1 MDFSFV
7 VRHSR
12 FFLGLSILIAIAFGS
27 WAPFIQTVNNVDY
40 FRLED
45 HPDQKYYEQFQDV
58 FGNDEFFVIA
68 FEKDDIFTP
77 ENLRLLKDIT
87 LEVENL
93 GLARDVVSLANVDNI
108 IGEDDYF
115 YVQPFLADIPE
126 SPSQL
131 EKLRRQGVENPL
143 YEKNLISSEG
153 TSAAIVV
160 FAYDRP
166 DDPDYRQELIRQT
179 REILEPY
186 KADTDFYLA
195 GWTITNYSLSQYMQ
209 RDLARF
215 IPITYLLIALV
226 TFLFFRNIR
235 LTILAVVIIS
245 ACVGSTMGLS
255 SMLGI
260 PINNVT
266 TIVPPL
272 VMALTLTAIVHI
284 FTHMEKSVLDRSRN
298 KAEALARVLNQ
309 VVVPCFL
316 TTLTTVVGFL
326 SLSISDLEPIREFS
340 ILASSGMVF
349 GFFFSF
355 FLLPP
360 LILLFDPEKL
370 YLNFREDHRLPRILG
385 SLNILVRTH
394 QHKILIL
401 TSVIV
406 LMAVFFAGQVR
417 VETNLVEFF
426 KKSSPERQ
434 AIDFVEDRLSG
445 VGMLDVSIR
454 AGEFDAF
461 KDPANLAAME
471 KLESHIKK
479 IPGVDVTTSFN
490 HFIKDMNMS
499 FHNEDPDYY
508 TIPDSRGLVAQYLL
522 LYDSDDIEDFVNPDF
537 DHSRIMVRLGV
548 HGSAEQALIID
559 DIRNF
564 IDQLDSPGLSMRVT
578 GQAVQDVNIIDAI
591 VFGQI
596 YSLSIAVG
604 VISLLMFMVF
614 RSLALGF
621 LSLIPN
627 CFPILLNFGI
637 MGLMGI
643 PLNTATSLIAAVA
656 IGIAVDD
663 TIHFLSR
670 YNRERKQGLS
680 IAKAVETTMLV
691 KGRALLSSSA
701 ILCVGFGILVLS
713 SFMPIVYF
721 GALSALIMITAVI
734 GDLIV
739 LPAVLM
745 IKGTGRG

>member
-68 FEKDDIFTP
+68 FEKEDIFTP

-87 LEVENL
+87 TEVEKL

-131 EKLRRQGVENPL
+131 EKLREQGVENPL
-143 YEKNLISSEG
+143 YEKNLISSDSR
-153 TSAAIVV
+153 SAAIVV

-298 KAEALARVLNQ
+298 KAEALTRVLNQ

-401 TSVIV
+401 TSAVV

-454 AGEFDAF
+454 SGEFDAF
-461 KDPANLAAME
+461 KDPDNLEVIE

-559 DIRNF
+559 DIWNF
-564 IDQLDSPGLSMRVT
+564 IDQLDAPGLSMRVT

-670 YNRERKQGLS
+670 YNRGRKQGLS
-680 IAKAVETTMLV
+680 IARAVETTMLV

-745 IKGTGRG
+745 LKGNGRG